1 MAAWTFGSQH
11 KRLKLNG
18 TQAQT
23 LPELRDSQRYHST
36 TSFFAIKRAGR
47 LVLFSLKAIWKR
59 LRRRYGQSRTSRSK
73 RRMVNGP
80 VSWSVRVATTQCR
93 LSSISSFARR
103 ISENLLHPIFFSI
116 IGHFL
121 VIPINLLAFLY
132 TILVSL
138 SFKYAYPSLHHLL
151 LFTHLLDLG
160 LDSDFSSYLLM
171 AVDFCLQ
178 TSLFGYLFLPDTPH
192 HLQ

>member
-1 MAAWTFGSQH
+1 MSTIFHLFFCPSY
-11 KRLKLNG
+11 KREPL
-18 TQAQT
+18 A
-23 LPELRDSQRYHST
+23 SH
-36 TSFFAIKRAGR
+36 I
-47 LVLFSLKAIWKR
+47 
-59 LRRRYGQSRTSRSK
+59 
-73 RRMVNGP
+73 
-80 VSWSVRVATTQCR
+80 
-93 LSSISSFARR
+93 
-103 ISENLLHPIFFSI
+103 FSI

-121 VIPINLLAFLY
+121 VIPINLLAFIY

-138 SFKYAYPSLHHLL
+138 SFKYAYRSLHHLL